1 MFFFR
6 CREFADE
13 GLINVAGG
21 CCGTTPDTIR
31 AAAAALKDVSPRKIP
46 QLPPYLRL
54 SGLELLTFTPDLN
67 FVNVGERC
75 NVTGSRMFANL
86 IKANKLDVRPFP
98 CVVRVVSPCATI
110 LIFIYFYIF
119 YRA

>member
-1 MFFFR
+1 
-6 CREFADE
+6 
-13 GLINVAGG
+13 V
-21 CCGTTPDTIR
+21 P
-31 AAAAALKDVSPRKIP
+31 PRKIP

-86 IKANKLDVRPFP
+86 IKANKMDVRAPIARARRV
-98 CVVRVVSPCATI
+98 CRVASCVRVSSVITELL
-110 LIFIYFYIF
+110 LITLVES
-119 YRA
+119 A